1 VARQNKDLGEL
12 WESFRGLS
20 PLGRLGVSVLIAI
33 GLGMIAAAERDI
45 QRRPAAGVRGS
56 KLIWRLVC
64 LNVLGAGV
72 YFRWGRREA
81 G

>member
-1 VARQNKDLGEL
+1 VAHQNKDLGEL
-12 WESFRGLS
+12 WESLRELS

-33 GLGMIAAAERDI
+33 GLGTIAAAERDI

-56 KLIWRLVC
+56 KLVWRVVC
-64 LNVLGAGV
+64 LNVLGAAI
-72 YFRWGRREA
+72 YFRWGRRAA